1 MQFQREIFTEELGN
15 EGEAL
20 INIHHAEVS
29 GEIAH
34 LPARVPYEKYGSLE
48 QAGILRLFTARD
60 NGKLVG
66 YNVFMLIEHHQHGVP
81 FASHDTLFLH
91 KDFRK
96 GTTGIKF
103 LKWCDEQLKQD
114 GARFITQHSSG
125 SVDLENIF
133 LRMGYKLAEKIY
145 LKAF

>member
-15 EGEAL
+15 EGESL
-20 INIHHAEVS
+20 IHIHHAEVS

-66 YNVFMLIEHHQHGVP
+66 YNVFMLIEHHQHGVS

-103 LKWCDEQLKQD
+103 LKWCDEQLKKD
-114 GARFITQHSSG
+114 GARFITQHSSS
-125 SVDLENIF
+125 SVNLEKIF